1 MPYRLID
8 TSLRLETKHH
18 ELKQN
23 DLTLKQKLEIIKFLS
38 HKVSQSKL
46 ATEFDCSKST
56 ISEILCNI
64 LAIPTQIFHV
74 IFFYVD
80 PHP

>member
-8 TSLRLETKHH
+8 KSLRLETKHH

-46 ATEFDCSKST
+46 AT

>member
-38 HKVSQSKL
+38 HKVSHLSKL
-46 ATEFDCSKST
+46 ATEFECSKST

-64 LAIPTQIFHV
+64 LAIPTQI
-74 IFFYVD
+74 
-80 PHP
+80 